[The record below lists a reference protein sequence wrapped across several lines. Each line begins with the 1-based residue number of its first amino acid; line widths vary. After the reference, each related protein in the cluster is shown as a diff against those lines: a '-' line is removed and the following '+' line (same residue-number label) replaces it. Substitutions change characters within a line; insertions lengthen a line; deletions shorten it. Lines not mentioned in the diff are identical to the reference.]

1 MLLKRIVEEIGGA
14 TYASL
19 VADRIAHPLGLART
33 FVPESLEDLASLA
46 PAMSDALAVDG
57 TPRDVR
63 RYYHPGWVSHG
74 VVASTPSEIV
84 GFLDALFDRRLLS
97 AQSLQD
103 MITLVPVPVPSPA
116 KAPGNESAT
125 RWVEPSYGL
134 GLMGDPASPWG
145 VIWGHNGSGPGYS
158 TNAFHALE
166 LGQVS
171 VCAMGAEEG
180 FRAEDVVF
188 AVFDV
193 FKGAREVPPKSML

>member
-1 MLLKRIVEEIGGA
+1 MLLKRIIEEVGGT

-19 VADRIAHPLGLART
+19 IAARIAQPLGLART
-33 FVPESLEDLASLA
+33 FVPETLEDLASLA

-84 GFLDALFDRRLLS
+84 GFLDALFGRRLLS
-97 AQSLQD
+97 AQSLQE
-103 MITLVPVPVPSPA
+103 MTTLVPVPMS
-116 KAPGNESAT
+116 SAT
-125 RWVEPSYGL
+125 DASVSEPPSRWIQPSYGL

-145 VIWGHNGSGPGYS
+145 VIWGHNGGGPGYRTS
-158 TNAFHALE
+158 AFHAPA
-166 LGQVS
+166 LGHIS

-180 FRAEDVVF
+180 FGAEEVVF
-188 AVFDV
+188 AVFDL
-193 FKGAREVPPKSML
+193 FLRRSP